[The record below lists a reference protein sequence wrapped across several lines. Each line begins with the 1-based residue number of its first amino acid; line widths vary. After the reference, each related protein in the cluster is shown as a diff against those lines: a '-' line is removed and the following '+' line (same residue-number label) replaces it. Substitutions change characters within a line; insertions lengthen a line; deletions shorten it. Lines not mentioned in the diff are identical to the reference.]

1 MRSEKWKLVLRDF
14 TADPRARSNAF
25 FDIVN
30 DPGESNNLYYEAKY
44 RKQLERQLELML
56 RHAEDLG
63 DTLTIKLAKKELDIL
78 KHPDDYRNE
87 LY

>member
-1 MRSEKWKLVLRDF
+1 VKLVLRDF

-25 FDIVN
+25 LDIVN
-30 DPGESNNLYYEAKY
+30 DPGESTNLYYQAKY
-44 RKQLERQLELML
+44 RKKLERQLELML

-78 KHPDDYRNE
+78 KHPDEYQYE